1 MAGIEYLAPPR
12 SRRISVS
19 SDTAPT
25 LDSPPLSVL
34 LNPHHIVV
42 CSFLGE
48 DSLASLQWLIIP
60 LRASFAKHHPPI
72 TIIDAAE
79 PSPIF
84 MQTLSVFTDV
94 VSGLFECLE
103 CVRLYLY

>member
-1 MAGIEYLAPPR
+1 MSSLDFLAQR

-19 SDTAPT
+19 DIPQV
-25 LDSPPLSVL
+25 LDSPSLSVL
-34 LNPHHIVV
+34 LDPRHIVV

-60 LRASFAKHHPPI
+60 LRAAHAKYHPPI

-84 MQTLSVFTDV
+84 MQTLSAFTNV
-94 VSGLFECLE
+94 VRMLAC
-103 CVRLYLY
+103 R